1 MRACRQSIGK
11 RCIFDNHDLDTKPA
25 KPVLPI
31 YDAMKRLG
39 GPIEF
44 QTGAATPK
52 DFEGTIKYGVSLG
65 AGSIELWH
73 DFTGFPLMPDAQ
85 LKRWAAML
93 EGNRGR

>member
-11 RCIFDNHDLDTKPA
+11 R
-25 KPVLPI
+25 
-31 YDAMKRLG
+31 G